1 MNPKQKYISS
11 VLNPGASNPSSAYRP
26 QTTLGTTPVDSLM
39 GKSSS
44 YSNIQK
50 KQPTPITPANTSAT
64 SPATPK
70 ITSPAGQAY
79 VSAQV
84 NQPATP
90 APTSTPATPAY
101 QDTPDYK
108 AYLSYTR
115 NKENP
120 SEAEL
125 ARKQYEASMKRLVDA
140 QNERERAQTE
150 ARKGVEKTL
159 TTGGGLKSGTQA
171 GAGVYQRRAGDDVA
185 DLSLAE
191 SAAARSAGLALDV
204 YDPYRT
210 QQANE
215 AKQLS
220 IEEATTLGVP
230 FGTTYG
236 EAKALGKIP
245 EAPGEAFNLSEGQAR
260 YDANGNLIAER
271 GKTYA
276 PGTGTSASS
285 GGGILGADGKPL
297 KLLAGQV
304 DTIANYDNT
313 MSAAERALGL
323 LEGGVST
330 GPVSNLLLQGKKFA
344 GYGDETQLKME
355 QLLGKIRADFMKAIS
370 GAAVSE
376 QEVKRLSKFLPDL
389 GDQEN
394 VIKSKLENLLTEL
407 ASSRDVYVKTIGGA
421 SSQPS
426 VSNATQMQLPDGTIV
441 TLQPDGTY
449 N

>member
-1 MNPKQKYISS
+1 MNPKQQYQTNIMGSLKAPSPAWQNY
-11 VLNPGASNPSSAYRP
+11 GATKTVQPAGQLQTKKSPVTPS
-26 QTTLGTTPVDSLM
+26 
-39 GKSSS
+39 
-44 YSNIQK
+44 
-50 KQPTPITPANTSAT
+50 NTSAT
-64 SPATPK
+64 ATTAPK
-70 ITSPAGQAY
+70 ITSPAGQSY
-79 VSAQV
+79 VSSLV
-84 NQPATP
+84 NQPTTP
-90 APTSTPATPAY
+90 PSTPQNTPPSTPSTPSY
-101 QDTPDYK
+101 KDTPEYQ
-108 AYLSYTR
+108 AYLKYTR

-171 GAGVYQRRAGDDVA
+171 GAGVYQRRASDDVA

-191 SAAARSAGLALDV
+191 SAAARSAGVALDV

-220 IEEATTLGVP
+220 LEEATTLGVP

-245 EAPGEAFNLSEGQAR
+245 EAPASEGYTLSEGQAR

-276 PGTGTSASS
+276 PGTGASSSS

-313 MSAAERALGL
+313 LNAAQRALEL
-323 LEGGVST
+323 LEEGVST
-330 GPVSNLLLQGKKFA
+330 GPVSNLLLQGKKLA
-344 GYGDETQLKME
+344 GYGDETQLRME
-355 QLLGKIRADFMKAIS
+355 QLLGKLRADFMKAIS

-394 VIKSKLENLLTEL
+394 VIKSKLNNLITEI
-407 ASSRDVYVKTIGGA
+407 ASSKDTYVKTIGGT

-426 VSNATQMQLPDGTIV
+426 VSTATQMQLPDGTIV

-449 N
+449 Q